1 MVGNGHTLPITH
13 IGETT
18 LGIGSSSI
26 HLKDVLLVLDIKKD
40 LLSVSKLTTDY
51 PLIFEFDGHGFVIKD
66 RTPNKTV
73 AKGSKRGGLYAFDRG
88 PTALF
93 SHRFKR
99 VTRDCWHY
107 CLGHAHQRIID
118 HLHSRNFIS
127 FASESK
133 SSSIC
138 TSCQMGKSCRLPF
151 LPKENE
157 IKFTFYKIHCDL
169 WGLAPVFSR
178 ENYRYYIIFVDEFT
192 NFNWFFPTKRS
203 QNFLIALIYS
213 INMWDVNL
221 MQKFV
226 SFKVMKVETLQIMIS
241 CYF

>member
-66 RTPNKTV
+66 RTTGKTV

-133 SSSIC
+133 SPSIC

-169 WGLAPVFSR
+169 
-178 ENYRYYIIFVDEFT
+178 
-192 NFNWFFPTKRS
+192 
-203 QNFLIALIYS
+203 
-213 INMWDVNL
+213 
-221 MQKFV
+221 
-226 SFKVMKVETLQIMIS
+226 
-241 CYF
+241 